1 MHKFLEQYD
10 AIIVGTYHYT
20 FFQTINCI
28 NYNIN
33 YELSDYNGINV
44 YSSVINVP
52 LWWGIVWGRIMH
64 VLG

>member
-10 AIIVGTYHYT
+10 AIMVGTYHYT
-20 FFQTINCI
+20 FVQTINCI
-28 NYNIN
+28 NYNTN

-52 LWWGIVWGRIMH
+52 LWWGIVWWGIMH